1 MGFYAREVNFYRS
14 LSATVDVRVPRCLH
28 ADIADDGA
36 PFVLLLEEIT
46 DARTIDQIVG
56 ASYDD
61 ATRAIDVAVRLHA
74 AFWSNDALAA
84 LEWLPPMNT
93 PLNHLAGDLAVQ
105 KEPAFVAYW
114 DGQLPAGSI
123 EFVEALTPHYR
134 DLLDWWVDQ
143 GHATYAHTDFRAD
156 NLLFGG
162 SAGDD
167 AVTLLDWQLSTKGV
181 GVWDV
186 ANFLAG
192 SVTTED
198 RRAVGGR
205 PRPPVPRRP
214 RHRRRRGVRLGALL
228 ARLPLLDRPAG
239 VVDAAHGRLRPR
251 QRAGPPAA
259 RRHHAAVPRRCP

>member
-1 MGFYAREVNFYRS
+1 MAAKEITPAWLSDVLGADVAAVEVEDLGTGLGLLGEVARLLITYAEPGTGPERLIAKLQSPAAENQLRGHGHGLLRQGGQLLPVVVGDGR
-14 LSATVDVRVPRCLH
+14 LRVPRRLH

-61 ATRAIDVAVRLHA
+61 ATRAIDLAVRLHA

-105 KEPAFVAYW
+105 KAPAFVAYW
-114 DGQLPAGSI
+114 DGQLPAGSL
-123 EFVEALTPHYR
+123 EFVEALDTLPHYR

-167 AVTLLDWQLSTKGV
+167 AVHPPRLAAQHQGRRRVGRRQL
-181 GVWDV
+181 
-186 ANFLAG
+186 
-192 SVTTED
+192 
-198 RRAVGGR
+198 
-205 PRPPVPRRP
+205 PRR
-214 RHRRRRGVRLGALL
+214 LGH
-228 ARLPLLDRPAG
+228 DR
-239 VVDAAHGRLRPR
+239 
-251 QRAGPPAA
+251 
-259 RRHHAAVPRRCP
+259 